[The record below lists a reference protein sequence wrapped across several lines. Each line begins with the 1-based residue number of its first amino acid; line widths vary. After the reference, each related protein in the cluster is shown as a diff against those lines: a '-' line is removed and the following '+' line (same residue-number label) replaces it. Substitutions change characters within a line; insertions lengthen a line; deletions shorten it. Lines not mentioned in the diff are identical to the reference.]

1 MKKSPYLSIVIAA
14 RNDNYGG
21 DFNQRIQNF
30 ISWNT
35 DLLEKNKI
43 ETEIIIVN
51 WNPIEENSSLFE
63 ALQWPKE
70 RKFVKFRI
78 ITVPHTIHQK
88 FVDSTIRKAVPLF
101 EYLTKNAGIRR
112 AKGEYILAMNPDIII
127 HPKIILNLKTLLK
140 PNKYYR
146 TNRID
151 FNKCD
156 ITLKEIKKNTTN
168 LFLKGFSYNFNN
180 YSIFNYNFL
189 RLKNHIRT
197 LWRLNSISFYKLF
210 NIISWK
216 VYYNNSE
223 YKYNCNVSGDF
234 MLMHKKNWFAL
245 NGHPENTKLALHT
258 DALMVV
264 MAATNKLEEVTFSE
278 PIFHQEHQR
287 RFNAEEKENTS
298 YREAYLHFQNEA
310 QVMIKE
316 QKPTIYNDD
325 SWGLINFELPEIEF

>member
-51 WNPIEENSSLFE
+51 WNPIEENPSLFE
-63 ALQWPKE
+63 ALQWLKE
-70 RKFVKFRI
+70 RQFVKFRI
-78 ITVPHTIHQK
+78 ITIPHTIHQK
-88 FVDSTIRKAVPLF
+88 FVDSTIRKTVPLF

-112 AKGEYILAMNPDIII
+112 AKGEYILAMNPDILI
-127 HPKIILNLKTLLK
+127 HPNTMLSIKHKLNNKT
-140 PNKYYR
+140 YFR
-146 TNRID
+146 ANRID
-151 FNKCD
+151 FKKCELSLN
-156 ITLKEIKKNTTN
+156 TIKKNGFKLYMKGYSYKKHP
-168 LFLKGFSYNFNN
+168 LFLLSLFNN
-180 YSIFNYNFL
+180 FRIYFQLVIIRKFESLFKIIDWRPN
-189 RLKNHIRT
+189 NH
-197 LWRLNSISFYKLF
+197 NA
-210 NIISWK
+210 
-216 VYYNNSE
+216 E
-223 YKYNCNVSGDF
+223 YKYHCNVSGDF
-234 MLMHKKNWFAL
+234 LLMHKDNWFAL
-245 NGHPENTKLALHT
+245 NAHPENTKLALHT

-264 MAATNKLEEVTFSE
+264 MAGTSGLKEKVLKN
-278 PIFHQEHQR
+278 PIFHQEHTR
-287 RFNAEEKENTS
+287 RFNAEEKDNTA
-298 YREAYLHFQNEA
+298 YRDAYLHFQNEA